1 MTIPQDK
8 NTKKAESSAD
18 NRAMKIDV
26 GHLSVTGHVV
36 FAGRDGQVNVNT
48 GGDVAQSNT
57 TTLSIGGVET
67 NRQAYD
73 SLIASIRSAQ
83 QILDEVEIDPDEK
96 EAAQRDMNDVE
107 EQLTASQ
114 KPNAYILRRAAN
126 ALYKLSPAIAGAVVS
141 IFSEPLVGQ
150 IVAGLGGLALQ
161 FSDVLMNI
169 KSSQTN
175 K

>member
-1 MTIPQDK
+1 
-8 NTKKAESSAD
+8 
-18 NRAMKIDV
+18 MKIDV

-126 ALYKLSPAIAGAVVS
+126 V
-141 IFSEPLVGQ
+141 
-150 IVAGLGGLALQ
+150 
-161 FSDVLMNI
+161 
-169 KSSQTN
+169 SSQ
-175 K
+175 